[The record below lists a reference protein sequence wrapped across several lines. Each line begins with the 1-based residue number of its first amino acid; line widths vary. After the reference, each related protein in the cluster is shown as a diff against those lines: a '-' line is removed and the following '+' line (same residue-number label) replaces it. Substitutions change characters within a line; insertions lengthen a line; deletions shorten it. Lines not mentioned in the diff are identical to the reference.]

1 MTNREALLKF
11 KEYCAKLRQ
20 RMLDSNPDLK
30 RRIEEKESNLK
41 KNNKV
46 TTTEE

>member
-11 KEYCAKLRQ
+11 KEHCAKLRQ
-20 RMLDSNPDLK
+20 EMLEKNPDLK
-30 RRIEEKESNLK
+30 RRIEEKASKLEEK
-41 KNNKV
+41 NKV

>member
-11 KEYCAKLRQ
+11 REHCAKLRQ
-20 RMLDSNPDLK
+20 KMLEQNPDLK
-30 RRIEEKESNLK
+30 RRIEEKESKLK
-41 KNNKV
+41 KDNKV